1 MKAIFLAAGIGSR
14 LSKLSDRLPK
24 SLVNI
29 NGKTL
34 IQRQI
39 LLLQQNGIS
48 NIVIVRG
55 FEKEKFHYKEVNFVN
70 DDEFEEHEQLG
81 SLIAA
86 ESEIVNNILIIF
98 GDIIFDSNI
107 LNQILNSK
115 DDISIAVD
123 LDWKESYKERT
134 DNPIELAGKILLD
147 GQKIIQLSEK
157 LPVEKKGFSIG
168 EFLGII
174 KLTSNGSKILRDYL
188 KKLKHHSG
196 RFHDA
201 ESFKM
206 AKLTDLLQHL
216 IECNVEIKPVF
227 IKGRWC
233 EIDTTIDLERAKRL
247 FQ

>member
-1 MKAIFLAAGIGSR
+1 MLGLILAAGRGSR

-24 SLVNI
+24 SMENI

-39 LLLQQNGIS
+39 SLLQQNGIS
-48 NIVIVRG
+48 DIAVVRG
-55 FEKEKFHYKEVNFVN
+55 FEKEKFHHKDVNFVN

-86 ESEIVNNILIIF
+86 ESEIVGDILIIF

-107 LNQILNSK
+107 LNQILDSNN
-115 DDISIAVD
+115 DISIAVD
-123 LDWKESYKERT
+123 LDWKESYRERT

-147 GQKIIQLSEK
+147 GQKIIQLSER
-157 LPVEKKGFSIG
+157 LSVEKKEFSTG

-174 KLTSNGSKILRDYL
+174 KLTSNGSRILRDYL
-188 KKLKHHSG
+188 KKLKHHAG

-216 IECNVEIKPVF
+216 IESNVEIKPIFV
-227 IKGRWC
+227 KGKWC
-233 EIDTTIDLERAKRL
+233 EIDTPIDLERAKRL

>member
-1 MKAIFLAAGIGSR
+1 ME
-14 LSKLSDRLPK
+14 
-24 SLVNI
+24 NI

-39 LLLQQNGIS
+39 SLLQQNGIS
-48 NIVIVRG
+48 DIAVVRG
-55 FEKEKFHYKEVNFVN
+55 FEKEKFHHKDVNFVN

-86 ESEIVNNILIIF
+86 ESEIVGDILIIF

-107 LNQILNSK
+107 LNQILDSNN
-115 DDISIAVD
+115 DISIAVD
-123 LDWKESYKERT
+123 LDWKESYRERT

-147 GQKIIQLSEK
+147 GQKIIQLSER
-157 LPVEKKGFSIG
+157 LSVEKKEFSTG

-174 KLTSNGSKILRDYL
+174 KLTSNGSRILRDYL
-188 KKLKHHSG
+188 KKLKHHAG

-216 IECNVEIKPVF
+216 IESNVEIKPIFV
-227 IKGRWC
+227 KGKWC
-233 EIDTTIDLERAKRL
+233 EIDTPIDLERAKRL

>member
-1 MKAIFLAAGIGSR
+1 ME
-14 LSKLSDRLPK
+14 
-24 SLVNI
+24 NI

-39 LLLQQNGIS
+39 SLLQQNGIS
-48 NIVIVRG
+48 DIVVVRG
-55 FEKEKFHYKEVNFVN
+55 FEKEKFHHKDVNFVN

-86 ESEIVNNILIIF
+86 ESEIVGDILIIF

-107 LNQILNSK
+107 LNQILDSNN
-115 DDISIAVD
+115 DISIAVD
-123 LDWKESYKERT
+123 LDWKESYRERT

-147 GQKIIQLSEK
+147 GQKIIQLSER
-157 LPVEKKGFSIG
+157 LSVEKKEFSTG

-174 KLTSNGSKILRDYL
+174 KLTSNGSRILRDYL
-188 KKLKHHSG
+188 KKLKHHAG

-216 IECNVEIKPVF
+216 IESNVEIKPIFV
-227 IKGRWC
+227 KGKWC
-233 EIDTTIDLERAKRL
+233 EIDTPIDLERAKRL

>member
-1 MKAIFLAAGIGSR
+1 ME
-14 LSKLSDRLPK
+14 
-24 SLVNI
+24 NI

-39 LLLQQNGIS
+39 SLLQQNGIS
-48 NIVIVRG
+48 DITVVRG
-55 FEKEKFHYKEVNFVN
+55 FEKEKFHHKDVNFVN

-86 ESEIVNNILIIF
+86 ESEIVGDILIIF

-107 LNQILNSK
+107 LNQILDSNN
-115 DDISIAVD
+115 DISIAVD
-123 LDWKESYKERT
+123 LDWKESYRERT

-147 GQKIIQLSEK
+147 GQKIIQLSER
-157 LPVEKKGFSIG
+157 LSVEKKEFSTG

-174 KLTSNGSKILRDYL
+174 KLTSNGSRILRDYL
-188 KKLKHHSG
+188 KKLKHHAG

-216 IECNVEIKPVF
+216 IESNVEIKPIFV
-227 IKGRWC
+227 KGKWC
-233 EIDTTIDLERAKRL
+233 EIDTPIDLERAKRL

>member
-1 MKAIFLAAGIGSR
+1 MLGLILAAGRGSR

-39 LLLQQNGIS
+39 SLLQQNGIS
-48 NIVIVRG
+48 DITVVRG
-55 FEKEKFHYKEVNFVN
+55 FEKEKFHHNDVNFVN

-86 ESEIVNNILIIF
+86 ESKIVNDVLILF
-98 GDIIFDSNI
+98 GDILFDSNI

-115 DDISIAVD
+115 DDISVAVD
-123 LDWKESYKERT
+123 LDWQESYKERT

-147 GQKIIQLSEK
+147 DQKIIQLSEK
-157 LPVEKKGFSIG
+157 LPIEKKGFSIG

-174 KLTSNGSKILRDYL
+174 KLTSNGSKILREYL
-188 KKLKHHSG
+188 KKLKYHSG

-201 ESFKM
+201 DSFKM

-216 IECNVEIKPVF
+216 VESSVKIKPVF
-227 IKGRWC
+227 VKGKWC
-233 EIDTTIDLERAKRL
+233 EIDTPIDLERAKRL